1 MIFETLL
8 LALLGYLLGSIP
20 LAWIVAKLVTGKDLR
35 TLGSGNVGVMNVALS
50 VSRWAGLLVF
60 LGEGAKGIT
69 AVYIAATICEY
80 GGATELAAL
89 ECQIAVGVTVLM
101 TVVGTRWMV
110 WLRFAGGRGNTAGLG
125 AMLILSWQTL
135 VIGFAFWVLVRLA
148 SKSSFWATRIS
159 LLTWPFIFGWLTGS
173 MVFLV
178 FGLALSG
185 VYLTTHETV
194 TDDHTIL
201 KERWPSLWAFLIG
214 PRRAKE
220 DQEPT

>member
-1 MIFETLL
+1 MLFR
-8 LALLGYLLGSIP
+8 S
-20 LAWIVAKLVTGKDLR
+20 
-35 TLGSGNVGVMNVALS
+35 LS

-60 LGEGAKGIT
+60 LGEGAKGII
-69 AVYIAATICEY
+69 AVYIAATICGY
-80 GGATELAAL
+80 GDTTELAAL
-89 ECQIAVGVTVLM
+89 ECQIAIGMTVLM
-101 TVVGTRWMV
+101 TVIGTRWMV

-125 AMLILSWQTL
+125 AMLVLSWQTL
-135 VIGFAFWVLVRLA
+135 VIGFAIWVLVRLA